1 MHLRFAGE
9 ERSARQPIRPE
20 RSAQP
25 VRFPPTESSLLLIL
39 CLDIF
44 LNRNIFRLMTRRVYP
59 VNVFSAIAE
68 PRRREVIALLANG
81 GEHAVNEIVL
91 GMKMAQ
97 PAVSKHLGALRKAGV
112 VTVVKRG
119 QHRMYR
125 LNAEGL
131 KPVHEWVKAFERHWN
146 RQVSQ
151 IKQRSERKA
160 LERLIRV
167 ENGPLQTEEG

>member
-1 MHLRFAGE
+1 M
-9 ERSARQPIRPE
+9 
-20 RSAQP
+20 
-25 VRFPPTESSLLLIL
+25 VRRANPA
-39 CLDIF
+39 
-44 LNRNIFRLMTRRVYP
+44 
-59 VNVFSAIAE
+59 NVFSAIAE

-81 GEHAVNEIVL
+81 QEYAVNEIVL
-91 GMKMAQ
+91 GMKIAQ
-97 PAVSKHLGALRKAGV
+97 PAVSKHLGVLRKAGV

-146 RQVSQ
+146 RQINQ

-160 LERLIRV
+160 LERLIRRDGGSNPSK
-167 ENGPLQTEEG
+167 EK